1 MVLSDLSISFP
12 NLGID
17 IYDLPKT
24 FSVFGFEIA
33 FYGLIIGLGILAGMA
48 IGFREAKITGQ
59 NVDDYVDLALFGVI
73 FAIIGAR
80 LYYVIF
86 EWDSY
91 KDNLLEIFNLRQ
103 GGLAIYG
110 GIIAAIITCY
120 TVARVKKL
128 SFLQM
133 ADTGCLGVVLGQI
146 IGRWGNFFNR
156 EAYGGNTDG
165 LFAMKIN
172 LEDSTINGV
181 PVQEGINIFEE
192 GGTHFIQVQPT
203 FLYESFC
210 NLCLLGLIMLFRK
223 KKKYHGEV
231 FLWYMCG
238 YGAIRAVIE
247 GFRTDQLQIGDTGI
261 AVSQVLGAVIA
272 VVTGAI
278 IVYMRI
284 KKKDAPSIW
293 KNQPVEAT
301 DNEESVEEVVD
312 LENEEAETAEEVED
326 ASESESSEDETIE
339 DEENFSEEI
348 EDNISEEEK

>member
-1 MVLSDLSISFP
+1 MTLLDLSISFP

-59 NVDDYVDLALFGVI
+59 NVDDYVDLALFGIV

-80 LYYVIF
+80 LYYVVF
-86 EWDSY
+86 EWDKY
-91 KDNLLEIFNLRQ
+91 KDNLLDIFNLRQ

-110 GIIAAIITCY
+110 GVIAAIITCY
-120 TVARVKKL
+120 LVAKVKKL
-128 SFLQM
+128 KFLQM
-133 ADTGCLGVVLGQI
+133 ADTGCLGVLLGQI

-156 EAYGGNTDG
+156 EAYGGNSDG

-172 LEDSTINGV
+172 INDSTINGV
-181 PVQEGINIFEE
+181 PIQDGINIFEE
-192 GGTHFIQVQPT
+192 SGNHFIQVQPT

-210 NLCLLGLIMLFRK
+210 NFCLLVLIMLFRK

-238 YGAIRAVIE
+238 YGAIRTVIE

-261 AVSQVLGAVIA
+261 PASQLLGAVVA
-272 VVTGAI
+272 VVAGAI

-284 KKKDAPSIW
+284 KMKGAPSVW
-293 KNQPVEAT
+293 KN
-301 DNEESVEEVVD
+301 ESVEEAVATKEVV
-312 LENEEAETAEEVED
+312 LKETSSEENNEEVVEESTTEAEN
-326 ASESESSEDETIE
+326 IE
-339 DEENFSEEI
+339 KISEEA
-348 EDNISEEEK
+348 SEEEK